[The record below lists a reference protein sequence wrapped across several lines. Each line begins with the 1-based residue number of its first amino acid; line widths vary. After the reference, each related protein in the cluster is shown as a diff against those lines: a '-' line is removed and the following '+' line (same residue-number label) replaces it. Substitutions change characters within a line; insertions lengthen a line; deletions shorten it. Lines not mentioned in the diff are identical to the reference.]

1 MNNIFTEISD
11 KAPVITDDDLDS
23 WVVPKL
29 MEHYDIRLNALARKA
44 YGSGSTALSA
54 FKQHS
59 KTEIKGALDTFF
71 FKKQHWK
78 NNRNLNSYLLICLK
92 RLSNRLFWDQN
103 VTKSFHMAICP
114 ACKYGGRKEA
124 AIPESGMLRCRY
136 CTHEADRL
144 GDELKIVDP
153 TSSNFAMLQT
163 QYKLHALFSLYSK
176 AGVKCPEC
184 ALFIP
189 ESIINGRVICPY
201 PDCIYIGDKDDLAE
215 MSHPTCTASRGT
227 LSLNAK
233 VTDRR
238 GGGAGPSG
246 NEVQRKWQDLL
257 IGATDTIDPIVCI
270 DINSQFNKE
279 YDVLVQVIGDQIN
292 SIKRTNNS
300 STIIQKLLM
309 YQAYKSMLD
318 KYPEDMISYLAHVK
332 QNSDFPIQSR
342 IFQEYVSLVE
352 NYLPFSIEKGGKSI
366 DIISLTDPNLALFE
380 GISEFESRVDKD
392 GIILNNTTEEYIGGR
407 NFKNYGRC
415 FIGKIID
422 IKTNDGKSIKDK
434 IIDYSFVQIKT
445 DSLVVPGT
453 PVTVKHFRILPHY
466 EMRSMVFLQRIRR
479 QLVDSVYFRLHQ
491 KKREVR
497 IKKG

>member
-1 MNNIFTEISD
+1 LNNIFTEISD

-29 MEHYDIRLNALARKA
+29 MEHYDIRLNALARKT
-44 YGSGSTALSA
+44 YGTGGIALSA

-59 KTEIKGALDTFF
+59 KTEIRGALDTFL
-71 FKKQHWK
+71 FKKEHWR
-78 NNRNLNSYLLICLK
+78 NNRNLNSYLLTCLK

-103 VTKSFHMAICP
+103 VTKSFHMMICP

-124 AIPESGMLRCRY
+124 AMPESGMLRCRY

-153 TSSNFAMLQT
+153 TSFNFAMLQT
-163 QYKLHALFSLYSK
+163 QYKLHVLFSLYSK
-176 AGVKCPEC
+176 AGFKCPEC

-201 PDCIYIGDKDDLAE
+201 PDCIYIGDKADLSE
-215 MSHPTCTASRGT
+215 MSHPTCTASRGI
-227 LSLNAK
+227 LSLN
-233 VTDRR
+233 VDRR
-238 GGGAGPSG
+238 VGAD
-246 NEVQRKWQDLL
+246 VQKEWQDLL
-257 IGATDTIDPIVCI
+257 GATDTIDPIVCI
-270 DINSQFNKE
+270 DVNSQFNKE

-380 GISEFESRVDKD
+380 GVSEFESQVDKE
-392 GIILNNTTEEYIGGR
+392 GIIPNNTAEEYIGGR

-415 FIGKIID
+415 FIGKIVD

-434 IIDYSFVQIKT
+434 IIDYSFVQIKM
-445 DSLVVPGT
+445 DSSVVPGT
-453 PVTVKHFRILPHY
+453 TVNVKHFRILPHY

-479 QLVDSVYFRLHQ
+479 KIVDSVYFKLHGI
-491 KKREVR
+491 RR
-497 IKKG
+497 